1 MAAGKRV
8 PVFLTVIGSKS
19 YAILNDHFAAT
30 KPSTKTLVELCTA
43 LQSYFKPEPM
53 VIAERFFVTY

>member
-19 YAILNDHFAAT
+19 YAILNDHFAPT
-30 KPSTKTLVELCTA
+30 KPSTKTLVKLCTA

-53 VIAERFFVTY
+53 VIAERFVVT